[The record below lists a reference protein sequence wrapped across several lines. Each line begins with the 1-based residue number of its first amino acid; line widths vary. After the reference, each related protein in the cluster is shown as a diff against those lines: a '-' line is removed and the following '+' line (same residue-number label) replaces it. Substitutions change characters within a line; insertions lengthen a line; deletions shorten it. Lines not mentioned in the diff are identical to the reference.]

1 MVEEIDSKGV
11 RISVIIPCYNY
22 GRYIPQALESLRRQS
37 FTQWECWVVDDGS
50 TDDTAAIVQGMTGSD
65 PRIHYVFQENSGQPV
80 ARNTGLLHAR
90 GDCIQ
95 FLDADDLLE
104 PEKFRLQLAH
114 LDEHPATDVVYGEVR
129 YFSQDVPEALF
140 LNRWDDAMKD
150 WMPRISGKGLSLTRA
165 IVEGNIFELGCALFR
180 RSAIQRAGDFERRL
194 QGVEDHAY
202 LFQAAV
208 AGLHFQYLDADHT
221 KTLMRHHPGSFSKS
235 RIVMYKKDLLLRRS
249 MAATLRQ
256 RGERQLLRVNAFHY
270 GKRLRRLQD
279 HFIDQAIKTGG
290 KSISRREM
298 KWVWSHSGLRQKLY
312 FFPRILK
319 ALSRRID
326 PFF

>member
-1 MVEEIDSKGV
+1 MVEETDSRGIRV
-11 RISVIIPCYNY
+11 SVIIPCYNY
-22 GRYIPQALESLRRQS
+22 GHYLPQALESLRRQS
-37 FTQWECWVVDDGS
+37 IAQWECWVVDDGS
-50 TDDTAAIVQGMTGSD
+50 TDETAAIVQGVMASD

-104 PEKFRLQLAH
+104 PEKFRMQLAY
-114 LDEHPATDVVYGEVR
+114 LDAHPATDVVYGEVR
-129 YFSQDVPEALF
+129 YFSGDAPGTLF
-140 LNRWDDAMKD
+140 LNRWDDPMKD
-150 WMPRISGKGLSLTRA
+150 WMPRISGNGPVLTRA
-165 IVEGNIFELGCALFR
+165 VVEENIFELGCALFR
-180 RSAIQRAGDFERRL
+180 KTAIHRIGVFDSRL

-202 LFQAAV
+202 LFCAAV
-208 AGLHFQYLDADHT
+208 SGLHFQYLEAAQT
-221 KTLMRHHPGSFSKS
+221 RTLMRHHPGSFSKS
-235 RIVMYKKDLLLRRS
+235 RIVMYKKDLLLRRK

-256 RGERQLLRVNAFHY
+256 RWDRPLLRVNAFHY

-279 HFIDQAIKTGG
+279 HYIDQAIKTQR
-290 KSISRREM
+290 ISRREM
-298 KWVWSHSGLRQKLY
+298 KWVWSHSSLRQNLY

-319 ALSRRID
+319 ALSRGIN

>member
-1 MVEEIDSKGV
+1 MM
-11 RISVIIPCYNY
+11 
-22 GRYIPQALESLRRQS
+22 
-37 FTQWECWVVDDGS
+37 
-50 TDDTAAIVQGMTGSD
+50 AID
-65 PRIHYVFQENSGQPV
+65 PRIHYIFQENSGQPV

-104 PEKFRLQLAH
+104 PEKFRRQLAY
-114 LDEHPATDVVYGEVR
+114 LDEHRAADVVYGEVR
-129 YFSQDVPEALF
+129 YFSQDAPAAFF
-140 LNRWDDAMKD
+140 LNRWGDAMND
-150 WMPRISGKGLSLTRA
+150 WMPRISGKGHSLTRA
-165 IVEGNIFELGCALFR
+165 VVEGNIFELGCALFR
-180 RSAIQRAGDFERRL
+180 KSAIDRTGVFDSRL

-208 AGLHFQYLDADHT
+208 AGLHFQYLEADYT

-256 RGERQLLRVNAFHY
+256 SGDRQLLQVNAFHY
-270 GKRLRRLQD
+270 GQRLRKLQD
-279 HFIDQAIKTGG
+279 HFIDQAIKTRVV
-290 KSISRREM
+290 SRREM
-298 KWVWSHSGLRQKLY
+298 QWVWSHSSLRQNLY

>member
-11 RISVIIPCYNY
+11 RVSVIIPCYNY
-22 GRYIPQALESLRRQS
+22 GRYIPQALESLQRQS

-50 TDDTAAIVQGMTGSD
+50 TDDTADIVQSMMNID
-65 PRIHYVFQENSGQPV
+65 PRIHYLYQENSGQPV
-80 ARNTGLLHAR
+80 ARNTGLLHSR

-104 PEKFRLQLAH
+104 PEKFRRQLAY
-114 LDEHPATDVVYGEVR
+114 LDEHPGADIVYGDVR
-129 YFSQDVPEALF
+129 YFSQDVPVALF
-140 LNRWDDAMKD
+140 LNRWDDPMKD
-150 WMPRISGKGLSLTRA
+150 WMPRISGKGLSLRQA
-165 IVEGNIFELGCALFR
+165 VVEGNIFELGCALFR
-180 RSAIQRAGDFERRL
+180 KTAIDRIGFFDTRL

-202 LFQAAV
+202 LFRAAV
-208 AGLHFQYLDADHT
+208 SGLHFQYLEAEHT
-221 KTLMRHHPGSFSKS
+221 RTLMRHHPGSFSKS

-256 RGERQLLRVNAFHY
+256 TEDRLLLEVNAFHY
-270 GKRLRRLQD
+270 SQRLRKLQD
-279 HFIDQAIKTGG
+279 HFIDQAIKTRVV
-290 KSISRREM
+290 SRSEM
-298 KWVWSHSGLRQKLY
+298 KWVWSHSNLRQKLY